1 MGLYEQLIDLPCQ
14 VRKDGSIADLVQKN
28 FENRLSMDRRS
39 RDYYYLTDLCNPVHT
54 YWARKRN
61 DVQRSREVA
70 NKLALGNRLHQ
81 RAFSWMREIP
91 GYVCEETTLDGA
103 YMQIERVIGKYD
115 MKWKDSIV
123 EFKTKPSKVI
133 DVETVFA
140 KYPQDLEQ
148 LCFYAAL
155 SPMELKEHYLVFQ
168 LDHGPFDMT
177 VFRLEIKNHGA
188 IRNIIRQRRDRLD
201 NALRNSNP
209 SDLGRCRYLEAGCDF
224 ERARIC
230 GCGSAQEL
238 SLKQLQESISLN
250 RDPGKEDEL
259 AHFMAK
265 EEKLTGND
273 LYRPLNLF
281 KPRAYYVENLH
292 GISESYQSDPLE
304 TAYRDALEKAV
315 SRTDSLKVLPSELT
329 HKKNNL
335 LNLPIVRTWRW
346 IAIRDSRSGGD
357 QRTIVP
363 VLVKVTRGE
372 KPLRDMPDYY
382 KAELTIARIVSK
394 SQAGAVVV
402 VYPRANDTIQAFMM
416 SSDLST
422 LGEGE
427 RILRKAI
434 SSLRMAIEK
443 HSIDNLDVCPSW
455 AKPSYCG
462 SCPESCTKLVHG

>member
-1 MGLYEQLIDLPCQ
+1 VTLH
-14 VRKDGSIADLVQKN
+14 IAGG
-28 FENRLSMDRRS
+28 FRRA
-39 RDYYYLTDLCNPVHT
+39 L
-54 YWARKRN
+54 KRG
-61 DVQRSREVA
+61 Q
-70 NKLALGNRLHQ
+70 Q
-81 RAFSWMREIP
+81 
-91 GYVCEETTLDGA
+91 
-103 YMQIERVIGKYD
+103 
-115 MKWKDSIV
+115 
-123 EFKTKPSKVI
+123 
-133 DVETVFA
+133 
-140 KYPQDLEQ
+140 
-148 LCFYAAL
+148 
-155 SPMELKEHYLVFQ
+155 
-168 LDHGPFDMT
+168 
-177 VFRLEIKNHGA
+177 
-188 IRNIIRQRRDRLD
+188 IIRFIEIDPDGVVEAFVAVGWVPPKTHNGR
-201 NALRNSNP
+201 SNWFCQ
-209 SDLGRCRYLEAGCDF
+209 D
-224 ERARIC
+224 
-230 GCGSAQEL
+230 
-238 SLKQLQESISLN
+238 
-250 RDPGKEDEL
+250 
-259 AHFMAK
+259 FMAK

-315 SRTDSLKVLPSELT
+315 SRTDPLKVLPSELT

-462 SCPESCTKLVHG
+462 SCPESCTKLIHEKLPI